1 MLYLQQFNALVLKVA
16 GWIVI
21 LAMGAIAVIVP
32 YEVFC
37 RYVLGNMSMW
47 GTEFLQYSLV
57 WATMLGG
64 AVGLKRGYQIGI
76 TSLTD
81 NLPAKASAFV
91 QTISYLMVLIFL
103 CFVTYYGFDQAW
115 MNQSQVSST
124 MNIPMSIPYLALPI
138 GFLIMVLVT
147 IEQLIE
153 HLTCKSRRD

>member
-103 CFVTYYGFDQAW
+103 CFVTYYGFDQAL

>member
-76 TSLTD
+76 TSLSD
-81 NLPAKASAFV
+81 NLSAKASAFV

-103 CFVTYYGFDQAW
+103 CFVTYYGFDQAL

>member
-1 MLYLQQFNALVLKVA
+1 MLYLQQFNAVVLKVA

-103 CFVTYYGFDQAW
+103 CFVTYYGFDQAL